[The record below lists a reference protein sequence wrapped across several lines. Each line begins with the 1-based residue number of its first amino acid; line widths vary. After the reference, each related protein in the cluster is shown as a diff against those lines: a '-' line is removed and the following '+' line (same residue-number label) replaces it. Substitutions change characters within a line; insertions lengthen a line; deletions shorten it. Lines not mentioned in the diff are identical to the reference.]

1 MRWLCL
7 ILSIMTLVLLGTQ
20 AWAMLH
26 VVTAQEATP
35 PAAAMTLR
43 LVEHAVH
50 LTDIDHGDPGPSVG
64 DVQVWG
70 PNPLYDQRDTTDS
83 GATTQGVCTAL
94 NAAFDC
100 IVNETIVFANGSTLQ
115 IQGVEFA
122 RAPSR
127 RTIIGG
133 SGMYLGATGTIS
145 VEPTDDQTRWTKAI
159 DILVPGEKS

>member
-7 ILSIMTLVLLGTQ
+7 IQSVMTLVLLGTQ
-20 AWAMLH
+20 AWPLPLM
-26 VVTAQEATP
+26 VTAREATP

-100 IVNETIVFANGSTLQ
+100 IVNETIVFADGSTLQ
-115 IQGVEFA
+115 VQGVEFA
-122 RAPSR
+122 AAPSR
-127 RTIIGG
+127 RTIVGG
-133 SGMYLGATGTIS
+133 SGKYLGATGTVA
-145 VEPTDDQTRWTKAI
+145 VEPTDDQSRWTKTI
-159 DILVPGEKS
+159 EILLPDDRS